1 MNFLFILIDAME
13 TFLKAYDSVLSEEIF
28 ESDIIDTISEDI
40 FIDGE
45 TSFFDQDVELD
56 GAITQS
62 QNIQHEE
69 EQTTEVSS
77 LLDKKI

>member
-1 MNFLFILIDAME
+1 ME